1 MISSKKYVD
10 ETLKANNLVANKSL
24 GQNFLVESDIAEYIV
39 NSANITSNT
48 CVIEIG
54 PGLGALTEFAVKQ
67 AGLIMAFEI
76 DSNMV
81 KILNETFKGH
91 QNIVINNIDFLK
103 VKLEEVIADIQSKGF
118 QDIVI
123 LSNLPYYITSKLLN
137 KIMVNNYPIRCMV
150 AMMQKEVGQKI
161 LRPDKKDYNLLSI
174 IIDYQYNASIVKHV
188 GKNSYLP
195 RPEIDSI
202 VLKFEKVDPR
212 FDVKHQ
218 TLVEVS
224 ESLLAARRKTVSNN
238 LKKMFK
244 NAEELNDC
252 LKKCNISTSTH
263 VEQLS
268 IQDIVNICKYKEDN

>member
-39 NSANITSNT
+39 NSANITSST

-67 AGLIMAFEI
+67 AGLVMAFEI
-76 DSNMV
+76 DNNMV
-81 KILNETFKGH
+81 KILNETFKENN
-91 QNIVINNIDFLK
+91 NIIINNIDFLK
-103 VKLEEVIADIQSKGF
+103 VNIEEALKDITSKGYN
-118 QDIVI
+118 DVVV

-137 KIMVNNYPIRCMV
+137 KLMVNNYPIRAFV
-150 AMMQKEVGQKI
+150 TMMQKEVGQKI
-161 LRPDKKDYNLLSI
+161 IRPDKKDYNLLSI
-174 IIDYQYNASIVKHV
+174 IIDYQYNVSIVKHV

-202 VLKFEKVDPR
+202 VLKFEKVEPR
-212 FDVKHQ
+212 FEVSHN
-218 TLVEVS
+218 TLIEVS
-224 ESLLAARRKTVSNN
+224 EKLLAARRKTVSNN
-238 LKKMFK
+238 LKKLF
-244 NAEELNDC
+244 ASIEQLSDC
-252 LKKCNISTSTH
+252 LNQCNISTSTH

-268 IQDIVNICKYKEDN
+268 IEDIINICKYKEGL

>member
-81 KILNETFKGH
+81 KILNQTFKGH

-103 VKLEEVIADIQSKGF
+103 VKLEEVIAEIQSKGY